1 MKEFCVEGD
10 ASSIILKLSDKIS
23 VTRFSDSVFFAEADG
38 NFVKLDFYEQR
49 LLADFN
55 GVNTLA
61 DIIASRLE
69 RGDSSV
75 FDKLI

>member
-38 NFVKLDFYEQR
+38 NFVKLDFYVH
-49 LLADFN
+49 LVGLP
-55 GVNTLA
+55 
-61 DIIASRLE
+61 
-69 RGDSSV
+69 
-75 FDKLI
+75 